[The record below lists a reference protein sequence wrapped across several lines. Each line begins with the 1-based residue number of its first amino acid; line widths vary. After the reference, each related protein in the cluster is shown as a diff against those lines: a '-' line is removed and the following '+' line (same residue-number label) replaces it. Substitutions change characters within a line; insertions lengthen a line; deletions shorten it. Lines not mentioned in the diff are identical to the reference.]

1 MTTQVLIGVLCE
13 VAGFASMVLLVGL
26 TVQTYALLPE
36 RIATH
41 FGFRG
46 QPNGWGPRGVALVF
60 PIISVIMF
68 GTLTILNPVV
78 GLGTAMIGPGAA
90 RNPIFS
96 TLIVAGILVLTAAV
110 GRAMIA
116 YNLGQTHGLGSPPFF
131 VALTFAALAF
141 ALAFYFEA
149 LAHP

>member
-1 MTTQVLIGVLCE
+1 MTTPVLIGVLCE
-13 VAGFASMVLLVGL
+13 VAGFASMMLLVGL
-26 TVQTYALLPE
+26 TVKTYALLPE

-46 QPNGWGPRGVALVF
+46 EPNGWGPRGIALVF
-60 PIISVIMF
+60 PIISVFMF

-78 GLGTAMIGPGAA
+78 GLGTSMLGPRAA
-90 RNPIFS
+90 RDPIFS

-110 GRAMIA
+110 GRAMLGF
-116 YNLGQTHGLGSPPFF
+116 NLGQTRFFGSP
-131 VALTFAALAF
+131 VLYLGLVFAALAF

-149 LAHP
+149 LGNP